1 MNELDGIQANND
13 LMVVKQGLKDMI
25 FKLNKQDK
33 PNIKLINQ
41 LKEDC
46 KRLDSVYLFLYKLKF
61 NFTVKSDRNY
71 QLESLL
77 MSNLAWSR
85 DLKKQKKDLETQLT
99 KVKEEIEKGF
109 L

>member
-1 MNELDGIQANND
+1 MNELQGIQANND

-25 FKLNKQDK
+25 FKLSKQDN
-33 PNIKLINQ
+33 PNIKLIKQ
-41 LKEDC
+41 LNEDC
-46 KRLDSVYLFLYKLKF
+46 KRLDSVYLFLYDLKF
-61 NFTVKSDRNY
+61 KFSVKSDRNY

-85 DLKKQKKDLETQLT
+85 DLKIQNKNLENQLK

>member
-1 MNELDGIQANND
+1 MNELQGVQANND

-25 FKLNKQDK
+25 FKLNKQDN
-33 PNIKLINQ
+33 PNTKLINQ

-46 KRLDSVYLFLYKLKF
+46 KRLDSVYLFLYNLKF

-85 DLKKQKKDLETQLT
+85 DLKKQNKDLENQLT